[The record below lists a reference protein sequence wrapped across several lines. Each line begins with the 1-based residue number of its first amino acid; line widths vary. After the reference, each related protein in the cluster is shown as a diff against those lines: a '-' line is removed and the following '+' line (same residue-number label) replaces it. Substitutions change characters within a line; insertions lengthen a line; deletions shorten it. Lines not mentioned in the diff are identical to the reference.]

1 MNKVNLKFIQ
11 MPASAWPA
19 SWKATAR
26 KNVGMLRIK
35 IEIRTGR
42 ELFVEG
48 TPDVISFPAKY
59 PKARPTKN
67 SKATGKIFAP
77 VTLFFIDYEFKN
89 PPYK

>member
-1 MNKVNLKFIQ
+1 MAGLMESNCKK
-11 MPASAWPA
+11 
-19 SWKATAR
+19 K
-26 KNVGMLRIK
+26 VGMPRIK

-48 TPDVISFPAKY
+48 TPDVISFHAKY

-67 SKATGKIFAP
+67 SKATGRIFAP

>member
-1 MNKVNLKFIQ
+1 

-26 KNVGMLRIK
+26 KNVGMPRIK

-48 TPDVISFPAKY
+48 TPDVISFPAKN

-67 SKATGKIFAP
+67 SIATGRIFAQ
-77 VTLFFIDYEFKN
+77 VTLFFIDQKYKN
-89 PPYK
+89 PACK